1 MITTKAYIPSSMKPM
16 FTDNTEFIG
25 IDKILISIPLLSTYS
40 DGSAEILTSHG
51 VKTYSNGTNENYAKG
66 NINLDKRTNIYI
78 KMERGG
84 DLVSLDFNPSRILD
98 VIKGQPT
105 STLCPVELL
114 PGVIHWVIEYL
125 RDVFRPIW
133 LLDSST
139 GELMDAY
146 PEGWEKA
153 VSVRKLALTR
163 DFFVSHPAF
172 RLEAL
177 EGIVKPHYPSDKVY
191 RNKKGHNTLEWGK
204 RPQVIKIYNKHKA
217 PKHNVAKGWWR
228 FEIELRT
235 AALRKN
241 GLSSLDR
248 VQADTAHRFLKKRWH
263 DCHLD
268 SSFNL
273 ESDLVSF
280 VEKLRLKHSPR
291 KIVTAIGLA
300 FLASRG
306 IESGLHPRLVAEY
319 SRDFAEVGFNL
330 GDGIEAMAG
339 EEFFLDIRSGTLKST
354 RTGLIPSVRRT
365 GWPTDDEIELFLQQE
380 DTADEQDRRKTL
392 LKKSSK

>member
-1 MITTKAYIPSSMKPM
+1 MITTRAYIPSSMKPM
-16 FTDNTEFIG
+16 FTDNTDYIG

-40 DGSAEILTSHG
+40 DGSAEILTNHG
-51 VKTYSNGTNENYAKG
+51 VKTYSNGTLENYAKG
-66 NINLDKRTNIYI
+66 SIKLDKRTNIYI

-98 VIKGQPT
+98 YMKGQAT
-105 STLCPVELL
+105 STLCPVESL
-114 PGVIHWVIEYL
+114 PGVVMWVIEYL

-133 LLDSST
+133 LLDSTT

-163 DFFVSHPAF
+163 DFFVSLPAF

-177 EGIVKPHYPSDKVY
+177 EAITKPHYPSDKVY

-217 PKHNVAKGWWR
+217 PKHNVPKGWWR

-248 VQADTAHRFLKKRWH
+248 VQADLVHRFLKKRWH
-263 DCHLD
+263 DFHLD
-268 SSFNL
+268 SSFAL

-280 VEKLRLKHSPR
+280 VEKLRLKHSPS
-291 KIVTAIGLA
+291 KTVTAIGLA

-306 IESGLHPRLVAEY
+306 IESGLNPPLVAKY

-330 GDGIEAMAG
+330 GDAIEAMAG
-339 EEFFLDIRSGTLKST
+339 EEYFLDIRSGTLKST

-365 GWPTDDEIELFLQQE
+365 GWPSDYEIELLLNQE
-380 DTADEQDRRKTL
+380 DAADEQDRCKNQLKTQ
-392 LKKSSK
+392 SK